1 MIGQL
6 FHLILYQPLFNLLI
20 VLYEY
25 LPGHDFGMAIIFL
38 TLFTRFISY
47 PFSNQAIKA
56 QKALNDI
63 QPKLRQIQ
71 EKYKNDK
78 TELARETMALY
89 QREKISPFAGLL
101 PLFIQLPI
109 LIALYQVFVRGLDPS
124 SMVNLYKFITRP
136 EIINPTFLNKIDLS
150 KPSIILAILTGISQ
164 YFQTAMMSPQR
175 NSQQE
180 KNNKKIVEIK
190 SQASEIMQKEI
201 QYIFPL
207 LIAFILFKTPSAVAL
222 YWLVS
227 TLFSIVQQR
236 LVKQNNRLYASAN

>member
-1 MIGQL
+1 
-6 FHLILYQPLFNLLI
+6 

-25 LPGHDFGMAIIFL
+25 LPGRDFGMAVIFL
-38 TLFTRFISY
+38 TLFTRIISY
-47 PFSNQAIKA
+47 PLSTQAIKA
-56 QKALNDI
+56 QKTLNEI

-78 TELARETMALY
+78 AGLARETMALY
-89 QREKISPFAGLL
+89 QREKINPFVGLL

-124 SMVNLYKFITRP
+124 SMVNLYKFVTRP
-136 EIINPTFLNKIDLS
+136 EIINPIFLGKIDLS
-150 KPSIILAILTGISQ
+150 KPSTILAILTGISQ
-164 YFQTAMMSPQR
+164 YFQTSLMSPRKDSGQK
-175 NSQQE
+175 E
-180 KNNKKIVEIK
+180 NKKINEMK
-190 SQASEIMQKEI
+190 LQASEIMQKEM
-201 QYIFPL
+201 QYLFPL
-207 LIAFILFKTPSAVAL
+207 LIVFILFKTPSAVAL